1 MYIIYVIKTK
11 ILDFQ
16 IIKIV
21 ALNDFIFYLNFFK
34 SSLNNFIFVFDMITI

>member
-21 ALNDFIFYLNFFK
+21 AYNDFIFYLNFFK
-34 SSLNNFIFVFDMITI
+34 SSLNNFIFVFDMIKI

>member
-21 ALNDFIFYLNFFK
+21 AQNDFIFYLNFFK
-34 SSLNNFIFVFDMITI
+34 SSLNNFIFEFDMIKI